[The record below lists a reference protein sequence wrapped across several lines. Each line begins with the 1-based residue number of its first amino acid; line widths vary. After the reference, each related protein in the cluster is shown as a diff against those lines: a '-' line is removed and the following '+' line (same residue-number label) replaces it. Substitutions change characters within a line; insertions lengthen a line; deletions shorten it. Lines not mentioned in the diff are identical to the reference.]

1 MANSAKF
8 LLIGSI
14 EAYSGKS
21 GTILGLGRQLQEGGF
36 AIAYGKPIGTDVE
49 EDTEE

>member
-1 MANSAKF
+1 MANSAQC

-21 GTILGLGRQLQEGGF
+21 GTILGLAQQLQREGL
-36 AIAYGKPIGTDVE
+36 AIAHWE
-49 EDTEE
+49 LF